1 MSETPP
7 PSPSRATA
15 ASLARRF
22 EGLAAVVT
30 GAGRGIGRAI
40 AVRLSALG
48 AGVVFVARSADE
60 LSAATAEAGETAVA
74 FPCDIAAA
82 AAPGLIVDFARSR
95 FGRLD
100 ILVHSAGV
108 IVQERMKEADLSAFD
123 EMYSIN
129 LRAPYALTQAA
140 LTFLARTQG
149 QVLFVNSTITRAANI
164 VGRGG
169 FAATQHALKAVA
181 DSLRDEVN
189 EDGVRVISLMAGTT
203 ATARQERLHRV
214 LQKPYRP
221 ERLLQTDDIAQAAC
235 DALAMPRTAEVTDV
249 YIRPMLKS

>member
-1 MSETPP
+1 MSEAPP
-7 PSPSRATA
+7 PSSSGSTEV
-15 ASLARRF
+15 SLAGRF
-22 EGLAAVVT
+22 DGLAAVVT

-40 AVRLSALG
+40 ATRLSALG
-48 AGVVFVARSADE
+48 SGVVFVARSADE
-60 LSAATAEAGETAVA
+60 LAAATAEAGDKAVA
-74 FPCDIAAA
+74 LPCDIAAA
-82 AAPGLIVDFARSR
+82 EAPRSIVDFALSR

-108 IVQERMKEADLSAFD
+108 IVQERMKEADLSALD
-123 EMYSIN
+123 KMYGVN

-140 LTFLARTQG
+140 LASLTRTQG

-164 VGRGG
+164 AGRGG

-189 EDGVRVISLMAGTT
+189 EDGVRVISVMAGTT
-203 ATARQERLHRV
+203 ATMRQERLHRV

-221 ERLLQTDDIAQAAC
+221 ERLLQADDVARAAC
-235 DALAMPRTAEVTDV
+235 DALAMPRTAELTDV